1 MLKLV
6 FLEIYTWN
14 ILHLHTVASKTLW
27 PEYEMIIEN
36 ESEPSTEM
44 SEDKA
49 CTSSLVSKEKVD
61 DTMNSLM
68 DSFEVFIVCVAVFK
82 FFCFLVLD
90 S

>member
-49 CTSSLVSKEKVD
+49 YTSSLVSKEKVD